1 MSSSLLHPPAHLSP
15 AVALE
20 LSQSAPSVLR
30 NVPSST
36 GAYSISSLWTAAET
50 PELWTAYEHLML
62 SCLRTGD
69 EESAHLCLKRLIK
82 RFGDDNARL
91 MALRGLFQEAVAKDD
106 AALKQVLEE
115 YERILTFDP
124 SNMVS
129 APVDLS
135 LRLLLI
141 NSSPLPNVVLHY

>member
-1 MSSSLLHPPAHLSP
+1 MSSSLLHPPAHLP
-15 AVALE
+15 PGVALE

-30 NVPSST
+30 NIPSST
-36 GAYSISSLWTAAET
+36 GAFSISSLWTEAET
-50 PELWTAYEHLML
+50 PELWTTYENLML

-69 EESAHLCLKRLIK
+69 EESAHLCLKRLTE

-106 AALKQVLEE
+106 AALKQVLEQ
-115 YERILTFDP
+115 YERILTVDS

-129 APVDLS
+129 TQ
-135 LRLLLI
+135 
-141 NSSPLPNVVLHY
+141 